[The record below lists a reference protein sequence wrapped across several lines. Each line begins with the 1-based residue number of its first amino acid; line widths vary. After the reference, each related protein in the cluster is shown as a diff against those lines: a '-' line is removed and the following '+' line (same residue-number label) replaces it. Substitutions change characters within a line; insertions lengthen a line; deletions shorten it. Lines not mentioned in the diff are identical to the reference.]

1 MSIWNINVL
10 WSKGRNSSADLW
22 AFYSGRKPFL
32 NILVNL
38 CSLFTHLMPKDLL
51 LLSQIVNYTW
61 TNVANSEVDTSR
73 AAEILHTL
81 EERPIQSKGHLL
93 SPNFLNRLHNVPTC
107 AMEHWS
113 SLLEAWERKEEKKQ
127 HCKAANMRY
136 FSAGGGWKTH
146 ISMAEQRALA
156 GFQHLAQWYLKRAA
170 QHF

>member
-10 WSKGRNSSADLW
+10 WSKGRSSSADLW
-22 AFYSGRKPFL
+22 AFYSGSKPFL

-51 LLSQIVNYTW
+51 LLSQIVNYTL
-61 TNVANSEVDTSR
+61 TNVANSEVDKSR

-113 SLLEAWERKEEKKQ
+113 SLLEAWERKEEKKNTVRLLICDTSVQ
-127 HCKAANMRY
+127 GEGEKHTFQWQSR
-136 FSAGGGWKTH
+136 GRW
-146 ISMAEQRALA
+146 Q
-156 GFQHLAQWYLKRAA
+156 GFNILLNDT
-170 QHF
+170 

>member
-22 AFYSGRKPFL
+22 ALYSGSKPFL

-61 TNVANSEVDTSR
+61 TNVANSEVDKSR

-107 AMEHWS
+107 AIEHWS
-113 SLLEAWERKEEKKQ
+113 SLLEARERKEEKKNTVRLLICDTSVQ
-127 HCKAANMRY
+127 GEGEKHTFQWQSR
-136 FSAGGGWKTH
+136 GRW
-146 ISMAEQRALA
+146 Q
-156 GFQHLAQWYLKRAA
+156 GFNILLNDT
-170 QHF
+170 